1 MINGFLYGL
10 RKFWFDLT
18 SGDLVILFA
27 SMVLAVTAIS
37 GVSFLGDRLQSSIKQ
52 QASVVLAADATL
64 RSTSPLPQAY
74 LKQAEGQGLKT
85 AETISFLSMAL
96 ANENNLLSSIK
107 ATTSNYPLRGELK
120 LTDFNQQEFNIE
132 IGSPKPGY
140 VWVEPKL
147 AEEFNLKQNS
157 ELIIGNATFIVEAIL
172 TNFPDRNVGFLAFS
186 PTIIVNMDDLEKM
199 QVIQTGSRV
208 VYRQLFSGSENNI
221 ASFVGSLE
229 NLDEE
234 VRVQRID
241 DIGDQLGRTI
251 DRSTRFFNLA
261 GLFTILIAAISSMI
275 AARRYATRHLLNTT
289 LMKVFGASKKFILS
303 SQISQLLLMIVLAT
317 SVGLMLGYL
326 LQSILITVLSD
337 LIANDLPPPS
347 LKPIW
352 IGLLTS
358 FSLVFAATAP
368 YLKLLGQAEPIRILR
383 NDFAFDV
390 ETNIGIYSLAGI
402 TLTVFLLILL
412 EDITLVIS
420 ILVGMAILIAVLS
433 LLGYSIVWLLSK
445 YIDVS
450 GSGWRLGLKNISR
463 RKNESVLQIVVFG
476 LSLTF
481 LMALTETRT
490 DLIESWKETLRE
502 DTPNYFFFNIQDYQT
517 EDINS
522 FFDERMSQ
530 PITFT
535 PLIRGRLLDVTSANG
550 EPVNAESMIEREA
563 NLTWFSSLPENN
575 LVIEG
580 EWWSENDPVASVS
593 IDKGIATSMNLAIG
607 DRLNFTAGGTNFE
620 ATVSSFREVQW
631 ESFAPNFFF
640 ILSPSL
646 GKDLPQSF
654 ITSLNIPTDSDIAD
668 DFISRFPTVTSVD
681 LEAALGQIRS
691 IVNSASLAVQAI
703 FILSLFAGILT
714 LVAAIFSSVDQRKKE
729 TAVIHTMGAT
739 RSKIFATVAAEF
751 LGLGI
756 LSGLTAVLAAMIFS
770 GFLSTQIF
778 ELSYTPNLPIFFVGF
793 AVGVSSITIAGM
805 LAVRQAIYSPAILT
819 LRNY

>member
-10 RKFWFDLT
+10 RKLWFDLT

-37 GVSFLGDRLQSSIKQ
+37 GVSFLGDRLQTSIKQ
-52 QASVVLAADATL
+52 QASIVLAADATL
-64 RSTSPLPQAY
+64 RSTSPLPSTY
-74 LKQAEGQGLKT
+74 LDRAQEQGLKT
-85 AETISFLSMAL
+85 AETISFLSMVL
-96 ANENNLLSSIK
+96 SNDSNLLSSIK
-107 ATTSNYPLRGELK
+107 ATTGNYPLRGEL
-120 LTDFNQQEFNIE
+120 TIIDFNGQQLNFQT
-132 IGSPKPGY
+132 GVPKSGY

-147 AEEFNLKQNS
+147 AEEFNLQQNS
-157 ELIIGNATFIVEAIL
+157 ELVIGNATFVVEAIL

-186 PTIIVNMDDLEKM
+186 PTIIVNMSDLEKM
-199 QVIQTGSRV
+199 EVIQTGSRA
-208 VYRQLFSGSENNI
+208 VYRQLFSGTENNI
-221 ASFVGSLE
+221 SSFIDSLKS
-229 NLDEE
+229 LDEE

-241 DIGDQLGRTI
+241 DIGDQLSRTI
-251 DRSTRFFNLA
+251 DRSTRFFNMA

-303 SQISQLLLMIVLAT
+303 SQIGQLFLMIILAT
-317 SVGLMLGYL
+317 SVGLFFGYL
-326 LQSILITVLSD
+326 LQSILINVLKD
-337 LIANDLPPPS
+337 FIVNELPAPS

-352 IGLLTS
+352 IGFLTS

-383 NDFAFDV
+383 NDFAFRF
-390 ETNIGIYSLAGI
+390 EANIGIYVLAGT

-412 EDITLVIS
+412 EDIALVIS
-420 ILVGMAILIAVLS
+420 ILVGMIILVAVLS
-433 LLGYSIVWLLSK
+433 LLGSSVVWLLSK

-463 RKNESVLQIVVFG
+463 RRSESVLQIVVFG

-517 EDINS
+517 EDIS
-522 FFDERMSQ
+522 TFFNKKLSQ
-530 PITFT
+530 PIIFT
-535 PLIRGRLLDVTSANG
+535 PLIRGRLLDATSASG
-550 EPVNAESMIEREA
+550 ESVNAKNMIEREA
-563 NLTWFSSLPENN
+563 NLTWFNALPENN

-580 EWWSENDPVASVS
+580 EWWSEDDPTPSVS
-593 IDKGIATSMNLAIG
+593 IDKGIATSMNLSLG
-607 DRLNFTAGGTNFE
+607 DRLSFTAGGSNFV
-620 ATVSSFREVQW
+620 ATVTSFREVQW

-640 ILSPSL
+640 ILSPDL

-654 ITSLNIPTDSDIAD
+654 ITSLNIPPDSGIAD
-668 DFISRFPTVTSVD
+668 DFIIRFPTVTSVD

-703 FILSLFAGILT
+703 FVLSLFAGILT

-751 LGLGI
+751 LGLGV

-778 ELSYTPNLPIFFVGF
+778 ELSYRPNLLIFFVGF
-793 AVGVSSITIAGM
+793 ILGLSSIAIAGM

>member
-64 RSTSPLPQAY
+64 RSTAPLPQAY
-74 LKQAEGQGLKT
+74 LKKAEGQGLKT

-120 LTDFNQQEFNIE
+120 LADFNQQQLNVET
-132 IGSPKPGY
+132 GSPKPGY

-208 VYRQLFSGSENNI
+208 VYRQLFS
-221 ASFVGSLE
+221 
-229 NLDEE
+229 
-234 VRVQRID
+234 

-317 SVGLMLGYL
+317 SVGLVLGYL

-347 LKPIW
+347 SKPIW

-383 NDFAFDV
+383 NDFAFNL
-390 ETNIGIYSLAGI
+390 ETNVGIYSLAAI

-420 ILVGMAILIAVLS
+420 ILVGMVILIAVLS

-445 YIDVS
+445 YVDVS

-463 RKNESVLQIVVFG
+463 RRNESVLQIVVFG

-535 PLIRGRLLDVTSANG
+535 PLIRGRLLDVRSANG

-563 NLTWFSSLPENN
+563 NLTWFNTLPENN

-580 EWWSENDPVASVS
+580 EWWSEDDPAASVS
-593 IDKGIATSMNLAIG
+593 IDKGIATSMNLALG
-607 DRLNFTAGGTNFE
+607 DRLNFTAGGMNFE

-640 ILSPSL
+640 VLSPSL
-646 GKDLPQSF
+646 GRDLPQSF
-654 ITSLNIPTDSDIAD
+654 ITSLNIPTDSEIAN

-751 LGLGI
+751 LGLGV

-778 ELSYTPNLPIFFVGF
+778 ELNYTPNLPIFFVGF
-793 AVGVSSITIAGM
+793 VVGVSSIAVAGM